1 MVLRNLIEKQTQQ
14 GLRPATGFKNSIVA
28 RCTSGCVDTARRP
41 LFATP
46 AMHIPA
52 RRRLEFDEARIYEYP
67 EHLRASVE
75 ALPPLPGVYTFHGEA
90 GDALPLY
97 IGKSVNLRARVLSHL
112 RNPDE
117 ARLLRQTRLI
127 THQRTAGEVGALL
140 LEASLIKQQQ
150 PLYNQKLRRSR
161 QLCALRLDAAGRP
174 EVVDARTHNFA
185 TTPDLFG
192 LYSSRHA
199 ALDGLRH
206 LADLHKLCYGALG
219 LEKLAPGRAC
229 FRAALH
235 QCAGVCRGDETP
247 AAHQARL
254 IAALDTLRVACWPH
268 AGAIGLR
275 ERDEEGLE
283 QIHVIRNWC
292 YLGSADTLAQARALD
307 QPAAGF
313 DADGYK
319 ILCRPLLSGTAEL
332 LPL

>member
-1 MVLRNLIEKQTQQ
+1 
-14 GLRPATGFKNSIVA
+14 
-28 RCTSGCVDTARRP
+28 
-41 LFATP
+41 
-46 AMHIPA
+46 MHIPA
-52 RRRLEFDEARIYEYP
+52 RRRPEFDEARIYEYP
-67 EHLRASVE
+67 KHLRESVE
-75 ALPPLPGVYTFHGEA
+75 ALPHLPGVYTFHGES

-127 THQRTAGEVGALL
+127 THRRTAGEVGALL

-174 EVVDARTHNFA
+174 EVVDARMHNFA

-192 LYSSRHA
+192 LYGSRHA
-199 ALDGLRH
+199 ALDGLRD
-206 LADLHKLCYGALG
+206 LADLHKLCYGALD
-219 LEKLAPGRAC
+219 LERLAPGRAC

-235 QCAGVCRGDETP
+235 QCAGVCCGDETL
-247 AAHQARL
+247 AAHQERL
-254 IAALDTLRVACWPH
+254 RQALESLRVACWPH
-268 AGAIGLR
+268 AGAIGLC

-292 YLGSADTLAQARALD
+292 YLGSADTLAAARTLD
-307 QPAAGF
+307 QIAAGF

-319 ILCRPLLSGTAEL
+319 ILCRPLLSGTSRPDVAL
-332 LPL
+332 IVL

>member
-1 MVLRNLIEKQTQQ
+1 
-14 GLRPATGFKNSIVA
+14 
-28 RCTSGCVDTARRP
+28 
-41 LFATP
+41 
-46 AMHIPA
+46 MHIPA
-52 RRRLEFDEARIYEYP
+52 RRRPEFDEARHYEYP
-67 EHLRASVE
+67 EHLRDSVE
-75 ALPPLPGVYTFHGEA
+75 ALPPLPGVYTFHGEP

-117 ARLLRQTRLI
+117 ARMLRQARRI
-127 THQRTAGEVGALL
+127 SHQRTAGEVGALL

-199 ALDGLRH
+199 ALEGLRN

-219 LEKLAPGRAC
+219 LERLAPGRGC
-229 FRAALH
+229 FRASLH

-247 AAHQARL
+247 AAHHARL
-254 IAALDTLRVACWPH
+254 LEALETLRVACWPH
-268 AGAIGLR
+268 AGAVGLR
-275 ERDEEGLE
+275 ERDDEGLE

-292 YLGSADTLAQARALD
+292 YLGSAATLAQARKLD

>member
-1 MVLRNLIEKQTQQ
+1 
-14 GLRPATGFKNSIVA
+14 
-28 RCTSGCVDTARRP
+28 
-41 LFATP
+41 
-46 AMHIPA
+46 MHIPA
-52 RRRLEFDEARIYEYP
+52 RRRPEFDEVRHYEYP
-67 EHLRASVE
+67 EHLRDSVE
-75 ALPPLPGVYTFHGEA
+75 ALPPLPGVYTFHGEPA
-90 GDALPLY
+90 DKLPLY

-117 ARLLRQTRLI
+117 ARMLRQTRRI
-127 THQRTAGEVGALL
+127 SHQRTAGEVGALL

-161 QLCALRLDAAGRP
+161 QLCALRLSEAGRP

-219 LEKLAPGRAC
+219 LEKLAPGRGC

-235 QCAGVCRGDETP
+235 QCAGVCRGDESP
-247 AAHQARL
+247 AAHQQRL
-254 IAALDTLRVACWPH
+254 IEALETLRVACWPH

-275 ERDEEGLE
+275 ERDEEGLA

-319 ILCRPLLSGTAEL
+319 ILCRPLLAGTADL

>member
-1 MVLRNLIEKQTQQ
+1 M
-14 GLRPATGFKNSIVA
+14 A
-28 RCTSGCVDTARRP
+28 RCASELRKPCFAPVDLP
-41 LFATP
+41 F

-67 EHLRASVE
+67 EHLRESVE
-75 ALPPLPGVYTFHGEA
+75 ALPPLPGVYTFHGEPT
-90 GDALPLY
+90 DQLPLY

-117 ARLLRQTRLI
+117 ARMLRQTRRI

-161 QLCALRLDAAGRP
+161 QLCALRLSDAGRP

-219 LEKLAPGRAC
+219 LEKLAPGRGC

-235 QCAGVCRGDETP
+235 QCAGVCRGDETL
-247 AAHQARL
+247 AAHQQRL
-254 IAALDTLRVACWPH
+254 IEALETLRVACWPH

-275 ERDEEGLE
+275 ERDEEGLA

-319 ILCRPLLSGTAEL
+319 ILCRPLLAGTADL

>member
-1 MVLRNLIEKQTQQ
+1 
-14 GLRPATGFKNSIVA
+14 
-28 RCTSGCVDTARRP
+28 
-41 LFATP
+41 
-46 AMHIPA
+46 MHIPA
-52 RRRLEFDEARIYEYP
+52 RRRPEFDEARVYEYP
-67 EHLRASVE
+67 EHLRESVE
-75 ALPPLPGVYTFHGEA
+75 ALPPLPGVYTFHGEPA
-90 GDALPLY
+90 NALPLY

-117 ARLLRQTRLI
+117 ARLLRQTRRI

-140 LEASLIKQQQ
+140 LEASLIKQQH

-161 QLCALRLDAAGRP
+161 QLCALRLDTAGLP

-185 TTPDLFG
+185 ITPDLFG

-199 ALDGLRH
+199 ALDGLRN

-219 LEKLAPGRAC
+219 LEKLASGRAC
-229 FRAALH
+229 FRAALR
-235 QCAGVCRGDETP
+235 QCAGVCRGDETL

-254 IAALDTLRVACWPH
+254 LAALETLRVACWPH

-292 YLGSADTLAQARALD
+292 YLGSANTLARARTLD

-319 ILCRPLLSGTAEL
+319 ILCRPLLSGTADL
-332 LPL
+332 IAL